1 MIKVIVVG
9 NLKEKYW
16 LEALKE
22 YKKRLSKYTK
32 LEIIE
37 LEDSYLIKEKDLIL
51 KNIKDKDYVIIL
63 DIEGNELYSVELS
76 NNLNKWLISNSNL
89 VFVVGGSDGL
99 HEDVKDRSD
108 YNLSFSK
115 LTFPHQMFRVMLLE
129 QLYRSFKII
138 NNEKYHK

>member
-1 MIKVIVVG
+1 MIKVIVIG

-16 LEALKE
+16 LDALKE

-37 LEDSYLIKEKDLIL
+37 LEDSDLIKEKELIL
-51 KNIKDKDYVIIL
+51 KRIKDKDYVIVL
-63 DIEGNELYSVELS
+63 EIEGNELYSIELS
-76 NNLNKWLISNSNL
+76 NNLNKWLVNNSNL
-89 VFVVGGSDGL
+89 VFIVGGSEGL
-99 HEDVKDRSD
+99 HEEVKDRSD
-108 YNLSFSK
+108 YSLSFSK

-138 NNEKYHK
+138 NNETYHK